1 MPFPSRRSLALS
13 KLSAAAFP
21 LFAYFLLPMTRLPQ
35 FLASL
40 LAVFGIGILS
50 SSAMGQVGPDGQPLS
65 REQMWRAPTWEEWA
79 RPVLIKWQRS
89 YGDAV
94 QISKETGKPIL
105 VCVNMD
111 GEIASEHY
119 AGIRYREEESAAL
132 FEPYVC
138 VIASVYRHNSRD
150 YDASGARIVCPRF
163 GTVTCGEHI
172 DVEPGLFDQF
182 FDDTRVAP
190 RHIAVELDSTE
201 MYDVYY
207 AFDTDSVFKQIKDA
221 VIDRPTNPP
230 PPGYGD
236 RSIVERVQSL
246 DVVDREAVETAYQA
260 GDFETRKEILG
271 AAVKHARSSQVG
283 VMRLALLGPDLELRQ
298 MAWEGLTQN
307 AGQLSVGGGA
317 VDLIAEAL
325 RSPMEQSQQD
335 MLIATLKEMGKQSFR
350 ARRLA
355 KVYAGLGQ
363 ESTILDRSLW
373 QAALGKLAPMGVP
386 PKITAPEVQPDEQD
400 PNALVRHAVALMCFA
415 MNQDLTPEFA
425 TLLVSDALRSAAL
438 AGSLGAT
445 GWELQS
451 VIALGRYHNGDRV
464 GAYAKSVDVAKV
476 IPPGDTSPLAMA
488 MIGMFG
494 EARQQGIARAMRRR
508 NPWAPEWLTDIH
520 TAYGILLQHPYG
532 SAEHAIANFDFLTG
546 VEATG
551 HSARFLDLAIERF
564 PDSPEL
570 HSRLRTQL
578 LKDRMVDALDGVEV
592 VYDRMLAAPG
602 ASPVLRWYA
611 GYASIAAAESHR
623 RVGNPTQGA
632 QSYRRAMAH
641 FTMALEVDDS
651 NSDGA
656 AHQIAMAQAGM
667 ARIAYERKQDTE
679 ALDWILRSFDTSP
692 ESAASLDGMT
702 FTPAGTARAILVRL
716 RAGNQTDQAQ
726 QIEQALEALGRLDPA
741 LLELPEFER
750 RGPASPLVPDPAK

>member
-1 MPFPSRRSLALS
+1 
-13 KLSAAAFP
+13 
-21 LFAYFLLPMTRLPQ
+21 MTRILQ
-35 FLASL
+35 L
-40 LAVFGIGILS
+40 LAPVLVCLGIAFLS
-50 SSAMGQVGPDGQPLS
+50 SSALGQVGPDGKPLS
-65 REQMWRAPTWEEWA
+65 REQMWRAPTWEEWD

-89 YGDAV
+89 YADAV
-94 QISKETGKPIL
+94 DISKATGKPIL

-150 YDASGARIVCPRF
+150 YDATGARIVCPRF

-172 DVEPGLFDQF
+172 DVEPGLFDQY

-221 VIDRPTNPP
+221 VIDRQINPP
-230 PPGYGD
+230 PPGFGD
-236 RSIVERVQSL
+236 RSLVERVQSL

-260 GDFETRKEILG
+260 GDFETRKAILG
-271 AAVKHARSSQVG
+271 AAVKHVRSSQVG

-298 MAWEGLTQN
+298 MAWEGLTKN

-325 RSPMEQSQQD
+325 RSPMEQSQQE
-335 MLIATLKEMGKQSFR
+335 MLIATLEDMGRQSFR

-363 ESTILDRSLW
+363 ESTILDRELW
-373 QAALGKLAPMGVP
+373 QTELGKLAPAGVP
-386 PKITAPEVQPDEQD
+386 PKITAPEKQPDEQD
-400 PNALVRHAVALMCFA
+400 PDALVRNAVGLMCFA
-415 MNQDLTPEFA
+415 MNQDLSQEFA
-425 TLLVSDALRSAAL
+425 SLLISDALRSAAL
-438 AGSLGAT
+438 AGSMGAT

-451 VIALGRYHNGDRV
+451 VLALGRYHNGDRI
-464 GAYAKSVDVAKV
+464 GAYAKAVEVAKL
-476 IPPGDTSPLAMA
+476 IPPGDASPLSMA

-494 EARQQGIARAMRRR
+494 EARQQGIAQAMRRR

-520 TAYGILLQHPYG
+520 TAYDVLLRHPYG
-532 SAEHAIANFDFLTG
+532 SAQHAIANFDFLTG

-551 HSARFLDLAIERF
+551 HSARFLDMAIERF

-570 HSRLRTQL
+570 HARLRSQL

-592 VYDRMLAAPG
+592 IYDRMLAAPG
-602 ASPVLRWYA
+602 ASPALRWYA

-623 RVGNPTQGA
+623 RIGNPTQGA
-632 QSYRRAMAH
+632 LSYKRAMAH
-641 FTMALEVDDS
+641 FQSALEVDDS

-656 AHQIAMAQAGM
+656 AHHIAMAQAGM
-667 ARIAYERKQDTE
+667 ARIAYERKQDAE
-679 ALDWILRSFDTSP
+679 ALDWILKSFDTSP
-692 ESAASLDGMT
+692 ESAATLDAMT
-702 FTPAGTARAILVRL
+702 FTPAGTARAILVRI
-716 RAGNQTDQAQ
+716 RAGNQSDQALL
-726 QIEQALEALGRLDPA
+726 IEQALAALGRLDPA

>member
-1 MPFPSRRSLALS
+1 
-13 KLSAAAFP
+13 
-21 LFAYFLLPMTRLPQ
+21 MTRLFQ
-35 FLASL
+35 FLAPL
-40 LAVFGIGILS
+40 LAVLGVTFLS
-50 SSAMGQVGPDGQPLS
+50 GSALAQVGPDGQPLS

-89 YGDAV
+89 YSDAV
-94 QISKETGKPIL
+94 EISKETGKPIL

-119 AGIRYREEESAAL
+119 AGIRYREVESAAL

-150 YDASGARIVCPRF
+150 YDANGARIVCPRF

-172 DVEPGLFDQF
+172 DAEPGLFDQF

-221 VIDRPTNPP
+221 VIDRPINPP
-230 PPGYGD
+230 APGLGD

-246 DVVDREAVETAYQA
+246 DVVDREAVEVAYQA
-260 GDFETRKEILG
+260 GDFETRKAILG
-271 AAVKHARSSQVG
+271 AAVKHVRSSQVG
-283 VMRLALLGPDLELRQ
+283 VMRLALLGPDLELRK
-298 MAWEGLTQN
+298 MAWEGLTKN
-307 AGQLSVGGGA
+307 AGQLTVGGGA

-325 RSPMEQSQQD
+325 RSPMEQSQQE
-335 MLIATLKEMGKQSFR
+335 MLISTLEDMGKSSFR

-363 ESTILDRSLW
+363 ESTILDRQLW
-373 QAALGKLAPMGVP
+373 EVALAKLDPVGAPP
-386 PKITAPEVQPDEQD
+386 ELTAPKGQPNEQD
-400 PNALVRHAVALMCFA
+400 PEAMLLHAESLICFA
-415 MNQDLTPEFA
+415 MSEDLSPEFA
-425 TLLVSDALRSAAL
+425 ALLVSDAISSAVKAS
-438 AGSLGAT
+438 AIGAK
-445 GWELQS
+445 GWKLQS
-451 VIALGRYHNGDRV
+451 VLALGRYFNGDRV
-464 GAYAKSVDVAKV
+464 GAYAKSVEVAKL
-476 IPPGDTSPLAMA
+476 IPPGDASPLSMA
-488 MIGMFG
+488 MIGLFG
-494 EARQQGIARAMRRR
+494 EARQQGIARSMRRR

-520 TAYGILLQHPYG
+520 TAYGILLRHPYG
-532 SAEHAIANFDFLTG
+532 SDQHAVANFDFLTG

-564 PDSPEL
+564 PDSWEL
-570 HSRLRTQL
+570 HARLRTQL

-602 ASPVLRWYA
+602 ASPDLRWYA

-623 RVGNPTQGA
+623 RIGNPTQGA
-632 QSYRRAMAH
+632 MSYQRAIAH
-641 FTMALEVDDS
+641 FETALQQDDS
-651 NSDGA
+651 HSDGA
-656 AHQIAMAQAGM
+656 EHHMAMALAGM
-667 ARIAYERKQDTE
+667 ARIAYERDEDTQ
-679 ALDWILRSFDTSP
+679 ALDWILESFARSP
-692 ESAASLDGMT
+692 ESAATLDGMT

-716 RAGNQTDQAQ
+716 RAGNQTDQAMK
-726 QIEQALEALGRLDPA
+726 IEEALAALGRLDPA

-750 RGPASPLVPDPAK
+750 RGPASPMVPDPAK